1 MRFVCPGFCL
11 GEWLGAKL
19 GTGSFAIGCCTKV
32 RAHLPDY
39 VLMENVVGVQK
50 IMDVIQQLL
59 RRIGYDVFCT
69 DVLNPKMLGLPHN
82 RPRVYF
88 GGRLRSG
95 LKKHSTSYG
104 SSAFG
109 VIDRARE
116 GFADQLPMPLEAFL
130 LDTINPY
137 YSTILADAVPE
148 RSTPAS
154 KQAWLQKHAKA
165 FANIGTSRPST
176 QLLKEFAGGMPS
188 TVMAELFLRLP
199 LRSQEIAY
207 FAAVVA
213 THSGPEVTVDLSQSI
228 ERAHI
233 NTNDSSTCAGIHC
246 FTARSLTWLVRSRR
260 LLSGRERLA
269 MHGISSASASAGV
282 ADTFLGDLAGNS
294 FSATSFLVAFIA
306 GCLS

>member
-1 MRFVCPGFCL
+1 MRCVCPGFCL
-11 GEWLGAKL
+11 GEWF

-59 RRIGYDVFCT
+59 RRIGYDAFCT
-69 DVLNPKMLGLPHN
+69 DVLNPTMFGLPNN

-104 SSAFG
+104 SSASG

-116 GFADQLPMPLEAFL
+116 GFADQLPMPLEPFL
-130 LDTINPY
+130 LDTTNPY
-137 YSTILADAVPE
+137 YSTILTNP
-148 RSTPAS
+148 SPAS
-154 KQAWLQKHAKA
+154 EQAWPQKHAKA
-165 FANIGTSRPST
+165 FANIGISRPST
-176 QLLKEFAGGMPS
+176 QLLKEFADGMPS
-188 TVMAELFLRLP
+188 PVMAELFLRLP

-207 FAAVVA
+207 FAAVAV
-213 THSGPEVTVDLSQSI
+213 THSGPEVTVDLSQTI

-233 NTNDSSTCAGIHC
+233 NTNDSSTCASIQC

-269 MHGISSASASAGV
+269 MHGISSASATAGV
-282 ADTFLGDLAGNS
+282 TDTLLGDLAGNS

-306 GCLS
+306 GCLP